1 MLEKQVY
8 EKMKSLYWK
17 VWSWTVRWKQTTTPR
32 SNTNDMTRVNDPN
45 LLKILNTG
53 YVFVWLNLSNTHW
66 NNWFNDSIDWSNF
79 HSGYSLQNDY
89 KLRYALKD
97 TKFWGSYITDL
108 IKKYPEVDSNKVSSY
123 LKKNPNIVE
132 ENIEYFKQEIS
143 YLWSGLK
150 LIALGSKTYKLLDK
164 YLWESY
170 KIFLIKHYSYRI
182 WKENYRKEVLSILK

>member
-1 MLEKQVY
+1 
-8 EKMKSLYWK
+8 
-17 VWSWTVRWKQTTTPR
+17 
-32 SNTNDMTRVNDPN
+32 MTRVNDPN

-182 WKENYRKEVLSILK
+182 WKENYKKEVLSILE

>member
-53 YVFVWLNLSNTHW
+53 YVFVWLNLSSTHW
-66 NNWFNDSIDWSNF
+66 NNWFNDNIDWSNF

-123 LKKNPNIVE
+123 LKKNPSIVE
-132 ENIEYFKQEIS
+132 ENIKYFKEEIS
-143 YLWSGLK
+143 YLWDNLK
-150 LIALGSKTYKLLDK
+150 LIALGNKTYKLLDK
-164 YLWESY
+164 YLWNNY
-170 KIFLIKHYSYRI
+170 QIFQIKHYSSRI
-182 WKENYRKEVLSILK
+182 WKEAYREEVLSILR